1 MKIAIL
7 ASGSGTNA
15 QAIFER
21 IKSGSLAAEVTLLIS
36 DNPQAKALDRA
47 SQAGVT
53 TAVIE
58 RKNFPDRLAFDSA
71 VTEALMRSG
80 CDLVVLAGYMRIVG
94 EPFFAAFSN
103 RMINLH
109 PALLPAFPG
118 LDGIGDAFAYGV
130 KLTGA
135 SVHFV
140 VREVDAGP
148 LIIQG
153 ALPVGASEAE
163 LAARIHRLEH
173 RILPQA
179 VQWFAEGRLA
189 IKGRKVELE
198 PAAKALA
205 EPEPDCLIWPPL
217 EHGF

>member
-21 IKSGSLAAEVTLLIS
+21 INSGSLTASATVLIS
-36 DNPQAKALDRA
+36 DNPQAKALERA
-47 SQAGVT
+47 SRAGVK

-58 RKNFPDRLAFDSA
+58 RKNYPDRAAFDSA
-71 VTEALMRSG
+71 VTEALLRSG

-94 EPFFAAFSN
+94 EPFFAAFRN

-118 LDGIGDAFAYGV
+118 LNGIGDAFDYGV

-140 VREVDAGP
+140 VPEVDAGP

-153 ALPVGASEAE
+153 GLPVGASEAE
-163 LAARIHRLEH
+163 LASRIHQLEH

-179 VQWFAEGRLA
+179 IQWFAEGRLA
-189 IKGRKVELE
+189 VKGRKVELSQ
-198 PAAKALA
+198 AAKALA

-217 EHGF
+217 EQGF